1 VKQYTWRTGV
11 LQVVMIGVALFV
23 LVPVYILVNTALK
36 PSGDRTSPLLP
47 PTSPEWGNFPAAWE
61 QASLGSALVSSTFV
75 TVGTIVLLIAI
86 GSLAAYPLARITA
99 SWTPYVYY
107 GFMLGL
113 IVPSFLA
120 LVPLYA
126 TFRDLGL
133 LAHPVGL
140 IILYLGER
148 GAFTIFLYTEFL
160 RAVPKDYDEAAGI
173 DGADRLKTFW
183 HVILPLLRPVTGTVI
198 ILNAVFIWND
208 FYAPLLFL
216 SGSGSQTLPVALF
229 SFTGTYEVDWTLLF
243 AALIIASLPMLI
255 AFLVMQ
261 KAVFRG
267 YATGLKG

>member
-1 VKQYTWRTGV
+1 MKRYTWKTGV
-11 LQVVMIGVALFV
+11 VQLVMLGVMIFV
-23 LVPVYILVNTALK
+23 LLPVYILVNTALK
-36 PSGDRTSPLLP
+36 PRGDRTSPLLP
-47 PTSPEWGNFPAAWE
+47 PTSPEWGNFPQAWE
-61 QASLGSALVSSTFV
+61 QASLGPALISSAFV
-75 TVGTIVLLIAI
+75 TVGTIVLLIVI

-99 SWTPYVYY
+99 SWSPVVYY
-107 GFMLGL
+107 LFMLGL
-113 IVPSFLA
+113 ILPSILA
-120 LVPLYA
+120 LVPLYS

-133 LAHPVGL
+133 LAHPAAL
-140 IILYLGER
+140 IVLYLGER
-148 GAFTIFLYTEFL
+148 GSFTIFLYTEFL
-160 RAVPKDYDEAAGI
+160 RAVPKEYDEAAGI
-173 DGADRLKTFW
+173 DGAGRWKTYW

-255 AFLVMQ
+255 AFLAMQ

-267 YATGLKG
+267 YASGLKG